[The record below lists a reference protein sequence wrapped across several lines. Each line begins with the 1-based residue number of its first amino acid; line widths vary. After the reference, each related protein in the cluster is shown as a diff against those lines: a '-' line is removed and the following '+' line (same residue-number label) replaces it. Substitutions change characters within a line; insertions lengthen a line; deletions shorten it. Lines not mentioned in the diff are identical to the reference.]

1 MIDKPILYLKQLI
14 APTRWQTSRGVGPWP
29 EASEGGKGPW
39 PPSKTSPLFCRWQV
53 AAQGDE
59 VPCPKP
65 WDTGT

>member
-29 EASEGGKGPW
+29 EASEGGKGPR